1 MRQTILIA
9 AMLALSGCTH
19 APWVNARRTS
29 RPVSEI
35 QLASYES
42 GNPSRTIYVMSN
54 GFHTGILVRRADISP
69 EVWPEVDEIAD
80 HDWVEVGWGSEI
92 FYRAKKITAPI
103 VLGALVPNPS
113 VLHVVGWDRNPE
125 ETFAGSDL
133 IKIEVDEPQ
142 LDNLCRCI
150 HDTYSFDDRGTVQ
163 NLGPGVYAD
172 GFFFRAKG
180 NYYFPKTCNVWTARC
195 LKAADV
201 PIVPELCGAAD
212 AVLMAARRMGT
223 TIHRRGQPPK

>member
-1 MRQTILIA
+1 MRQITLVA
-9 AMLALSGCTH
+9 AMLALSGCAH
-19 APWVNARRTS
+19 APWMNARRTS
-29 RPVSEI
+29 RPAADI
-35 QLASYES
+35 QLASHTTE
-42 GNPSRTIYVMSN
+42 PKCPTIYVMSN
-54 GFHTGILVRRADISP
+54 GFHTGILMRRVDISQ
-69 EVWPEVDEIAD
+69 EVWSEVAEIAE
-80 HDWVEVGWGSEI
+80 HDWIEVGWGSEI
-92 FYRAKKITAPI
+92 FYRAKKITAPV

-142 LDNLCRCI
+142 LDSLCRYI
-150 HDTYSFDDRGTVQ
+150 HDTYSFDDRGAVQ
-163 NLGPGVYAD
+163 NLGPGIYAD
-172 GFFFRAKG
+172 GYFFRAKG

-212 AVLMAARRMGT
+212 AVLAAARRAGT
-223 TIHRRGQPPK
+223 TIHRRGKAAK